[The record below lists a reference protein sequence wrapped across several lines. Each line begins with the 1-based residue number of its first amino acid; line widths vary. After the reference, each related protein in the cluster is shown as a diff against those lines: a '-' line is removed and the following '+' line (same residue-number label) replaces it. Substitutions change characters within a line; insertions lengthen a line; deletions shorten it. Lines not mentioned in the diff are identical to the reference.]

1 LTGPEAQGY
10 GRIASNPEEGNMRAR
25 SRLSALAVG
34 AVATLLGAAAPSLA
48 ADGVVEPGDS
58 IQAAIDDAQPGDT
71 VQLGA
76 GTFHENVTIT
86 TDDLTL
92 RGAGSGRH
100 GTILMPAEEPSG
112 PCTDP
117 EGVEV
122 QGICVIGE
130 VDFET
135 GESGTPVSGV
145 TIHGLTVDGFSGF
158 GVFGFDAEDLVVSHV
173 RARNNGGYGIS
184 GFELSGVRFSDS
196 VATDNGEPGFYV
208 GDSPEADAVLLRN
221 RAVRNGVGGGE
232 GFGFLLRDS
241 STGVVL
247 DNTARRNCAG
257 FVFVDTGENP
267 DPTADW
273 WVRGN
278 TSSRNNGDCPGNEEE
293 GIPPFSGVGIL
304 LGGTQAVH
312 VSHNDVFSNRPTND
326 SPFSG
331 GIVVASTTELGGA
344 EPTDNVVSGNTAF
357 HNLPADIRWDE
368 TGSGNVFKRNVCGVS
383 EPHWICGH

>member
-1 LTGPEAQGY
+1 
-10 GRIASNPEEGNMRAR
+10 MRAR
-25 SRLSALAVG
+25 TRLAALAVG
-34 AVATLLGAAAPSLA
+34 AAATLLGAAAPSLA

-71 VQLGA
+71 VRLGA

-117 EGVEV
+117 EGSEV

-130 VDFET
+130 ADFET
-135 GESGTPVSGV
+135 GETGTPVSGV
-145 TIHGLTVDGFSGF
+145 TIRGLTVEGFSGF
-158 GVFGFDAEDLVVSHV
+158 GVFGFNAEDLAVSHV
-173 RARNNGGYGIS
+173 RARDNVGYGIS
-184 GFELSGVRFSDS
+184 GFVLSGVRFSDN

-241 STGVVL
+241 STGVVA

-267 DPTADW
+267 DPAADW

-278 TSSRNNGDCPGNEEE
+278 TSSRNDGDCPGDEEE

-304 LGGTQAVH
+304 LGGTHAVH
-312 VSHNDVFSNRPTND
+312 VSHNDVFSNRPAND
-326 SPFSG
+326 SPFAG

-344 EPTDNVVSGNTAF
+344 EPTDNVVAGNTAF
-357 HNLPADIRWDE
+357 HNLPADIRWDG
-368 TGSGNVFKRNVCGVS
+368 TGTGNVFKRNLCRVS
-383 EPHWICGH
+383 EPRWICGH